1 MGDACPLRVSTEG
14 HLFQD
19 VPDGANWFKTRERAR
34 ERGSLP
40 CLPPA
45 PSTQITRILFSP
57 GLLSERPGTGYT
69 EGKSACW
76 MDKLWRILGS
86 DFPWGLYAIDTVWHK
101 FLRSSL
107 FLRIS
112 DFCVLREL
120 IFAIKIEWFFLL
132 RINFCFDNI
141 FVFIEYVNRNTYF
154 QTILWCT
161 FCFWTK
167 ATSCKWTDKQ
177 NRKIP
182 CLVLV

>member
-1 MGDACPLRVSTEG
+1 MLARYVLALRVICFKMCRMVQTDSKHVRGLRREG
-14 HLFQD
+14 AFLACHH
-19 VPDGANWFKTRERAR
+19 A
-34 ERGSLP
+34 
-40 CLPPA
+40 A

-69 EGKSACW
+69 EGKSASW

-167 ATSCKWTDKQ
+167 ATSGKWTDKQ